1 MSETNQSKKT
11 LLILDGFAIIFRVF
25 YSRQPMVSSTGVT
38 TTVVQGFLSILFKLI
53 KETKPSHIILA
64 LDSKGPTFRHE
75 QYPEYKAGRE
85 PAPPELTEQIPT
97 LEKVIEAFNI
107 PIHNIEKYEADDIIG
122 TIALDAYS
130 EGFNTVVVSGDKD
143 LFQLINDKTSIWYS
157 SPNRFSSDRLV
168 DENSYVDEKGF
179 EGVKPQNVPDLKGLA
194 GDSSDNIKGIPGIG
208 QKAALA
214 LLNKY
219 ENLENIYENIGEIPE
234 LDVRGAARVQR
245 LLEEHK
251 NNAFLSRE
259 LATIRKDAP
268 LNLDFDQS
276 EFWNFENNQVLEVLK
291 DLELM
296 SLVNRIPPKNDSKIN
311 DRIPPK
317 NDSKINDNSI
327 PLMPRIKGEY
337 RCANSESMIN
347 LMIQL
352 IKKEGAF
359 SFDTETS
366 SLSPFESELV
376 GISICTQ
383 PGTGWYIPIAHE
395 EGENI
400 SEGGLQFV
408 KDIFKDPLI
417 EKIAHNANFDISV
430 LVNNNFEINNL
441 NFDTM
446 IAANLLSKR
455 STGLK
460 KLCLDIIQEEMTPIE
475 DLIGKG
481 KDQISFKNVSI
492 EKAVDYSCAD
502 ADVTLRLKNIFE
514 KDLDESGLMKVM
526 NEIEIPLTAVL
537 VDMQKNG
544 VFVNKEP
551 LQNFSKELNEK
562 IKYLE
567 KKAKE
572 IIGTDEINLGSTQQ
586 LAEVLTKEMKVPEK
600 GWLRK
605 TKKTNKHSTDE
616 SNLREI
622 LTKLKEPENKD
633 LVHPGTEDLVKL
645 ILELRE
651 QSKLK
656 NTYTDPIPNLV
667 NNNTG
672 RLHTKFNQAGTATG
686 RLSSSEPNLQN
697 IPVKT
702 ENRNQIRKAFEAQEG
717 YVLMSADYSQIEL
730 RILAHISEEPSLL
743 KAFRNNEDIHD
754 ATAKTIYQTENVSK
768 EQRRIAK
775 ILNFGVIYGLSP
787 DGVSR
792 QTDLTRIQGKKF
804 IDLYFS
810 KYPEIKRYIYEVIQS
825 AKKNKF
831 VETLT
836 TRRRLIPEINSGDGR
851 ERASAERMAI
861 NMPIQGSAADVIK
874 IAMINISKII
884 KEKNIA
890 SKMIIQVHDELI
902 FEVPQKEI
910 LIMEN
915 LLNEIM
921 PQALYLKVP
930 LSIDISYGKTWGD
943 LK

>member
-107 PIHNIEKYEADDIIG
+107 PMHNVEKYEADDIIG

-208 QKAALA
+208 QKVALA

-219 ENLENIYENIGEIPE
+219 KNLENIYKNIEDIPD
-234 LDVRGAARVQR
+234 LNIRGAVRVQR
-245 LLEEHK
+245 LLEENK

-259 LATIRKDAP
+259 LATIKKDAP

-276 EFWNFENNQVLEVLK
+276 EFWNFENNQVIEVLK

-296 SLVNRIPPKNDSKIN
+296 SLVNRIPPKYDSEIN
-311 DRIPPK
+311 SSVI
-317 NDSKINDNSI
+317 
-327 PLMPRIKGEY
+327 PRIKGEY

-376 GISICTQ
+376 GISISTQ

-400 SEGGLQFV
+400 SESALQFV
-408 KDIFKDPLI
+408 KDIFKDPFI

-526 NEIEIPLTAVL
+526 NEIEIPLTTVL

-551 LQNFSKELNEK
+551 LHNFSRELNEE
-562 IKYLE
+562 IKDLE

-605 TKKTNKHSTDE
+605 TKKTGKHSTDE

-633 LVHPGTEDLVKL
+633 LVHPGTEDLVNI
-645 ILELRE
+645 ILKLRE

-656 NTYTDPIPNLV
+656 NTYTDPIPNMV

-672 RLHTKFNQAGTATG
+672 RLHAYFNQAGTATG

-743 KAFRNNEDIHD
+743 KAFINNEDIHD

-768 EQRRIAK
+768 EQRRVAK

-792 QTDLTRIQGKKF
+792 QTDLTRIQGKEF

-810 KYPEIKRYIYEVIQS
+810 KYPEIKRYIDEVIQS

-836 TRRRLIPEINSGDGR
+836 RRRRLIPEINSNNWRD
-851 ERASAERMAI
+851 RASAERMAI

-902 FEVPQKEI
+902 FEVPQEEI

>member
-208 QKAALA
+208 QKVALA
-214 LLNKY
+214 LLNEYK
-219 ENLENIYENIGEIPE
+219 NLENIYKNIEDIPD
-234 LDVRGAARVQR
+234 LNIRGAVRVQR
-245 LLEEHK
+245 LLEENK

-259 LATIRKDAP
+259 LATIKKDAP

-276 EFWNFENNQVLEVLK
+276 EFWNFENNQVIEVLK

-296 SLVNRIPPKNDSKIN
+296 SLVNRIPPKYDSEIN
-311 DRIPPK
+311 SSVI
-317 NDSKINDNSI
+317 
-327 PLMPRIKGEY
+327 PRIKGEY

-376 GISICTQ
+376 GISISTQ
-383 PGTGWYIPIAHE
+383 PGTGWYIPISHE

-400 SEGGLQFV
+400 SESALQFV
-408 KDIFKDPLI
+408 KDIFKDPFI

-514 KDLDESGLMKVM
+514 KDLDKSGLMKVM
-526 NEIEIPLTAVL
+526 NEIEIPLTTVL

-551 LQNFSKELNEK
+551 LHNFSKELNEE
-562 IKYLE
+562 IKDLE

-605 TKKTNKHSTDE
+605 TKKTGKHSTDE

-633 LVHPGTEDLVKL
+633 LVHPGTEDLVNI
-645 ILELRE
+645 ILKLRE

-656 NTYTDPIPNLV
+656 NTYTDPIPNMV

-672 RLHTKFNQAGTATG
+672 RLHAYFNQAGTATG

-743 KAFRNNEDIHD
+743 KAFINNEDIHD

-768 EQRRIAK
+768 EQRRVAK

-792 QTDLTRIQGKKF
+792 QTDLTRIQGKEF

-810 KYPEIKRYIYEVIQS
+810 KYPEIKRYIDEVIQS

-836 TRRRLIPEINSGDGR
+836 TRRRLIPEINSNNWRD
-851 ERASAERMAI
+851 RASAERMAI

-902 FEVPQKEI
+902 FEVPQEEI

>member
-11 LLILDGFAIIFRVF
+11 LLILDGFAMIFRVF

-107 PIHNIEKYEADDIIG
+107 PMHNVEKYEADDIIG

-208 QKAALA
+208 QKVALA

-219 ENLENIYENIGEIPE
+219 KNLENIYKNIEDIPD
-234 LDVRGAARVQR
+234 LNIRGAVRVQR
-245 LLEEHK
+245 LLVENK

-259 LATIRKDAP
+259 LATIKKDAP

-276 EFWNFENNQVLEVLK
+276 EFWNFENNQVIEVLK

-296 SLVNRIPPKNDSKIN
+296 SLVNRIPPKYDSEIN
-311 DRIPPK
+311 SSVI
-317 NDSKINDNSI
+317 
-327 PLMPRIKGEY
+327 PRIKGEY

-376 GISICTQ
+376 GISISTQ

-400 SEGGLQFV
+400 SESALQFV
-408 KDIFKDPLI
+408 KDIFKDPFI

-526 NEIEIPLTAVL
+526 NEIEIPLATVL

-551 LQNFSKELNEK
+551 LHNFSKELNEE
-562 IKYLE
+562 IKDLE

-605 TKKTNKHSTDE
+605 TKKTGKHSTDE

-633 LVHPGTEDLVKL
+633 LVHPGTEDLVNI
-645 ILELRE
+645 ILKLRE

-656 NTYTDPIPNLV
+656 NTYTDPIPNMV

-672 RLHTKFNQAGTATG
+672 RLHAYFNQAGTATG

-743 KAFRNNEDIHD
+743 KAFINNEDIHD

-768 EQRRIAK
+768 EQRRVAK

-792 QTDLTRIQGKKF
+792 QTDLTRIQGKEF

-810 KYPEIKRYIYEVIQS
+810 KYPEIKRYIDEVIQS

-836 TRRRLIPEINSGDGR
+836 RRRRLIPEINSNNWRD
-851 ERASAERMAI
+851 RASAERMAI

-890 SKMIIQVHDELI
+890 SNMIIQVHDELI
-902 FEVPQKEI
+902 FEVPQEEI

-915 LLNEIM
+915 LLSEIM
-921 PQALYLKVP
+921 PQALHLKVP

>member
-11 LLILDGFAIIFRVF
+11 LLVLDGFAMIFRVF
-25 YSRQPMVSSTGVT
+25 YSRQPMVSSTGIT

-53 KETKPSHIILA
+53 KEVNPSHIILA

-75 QYPEYKAGRE
+75 EYPEYKAGRE

-107 PIHNIEKYEADDIIG
+107 PIHNVEKYEADDIIG
-122 TIALDAYS
+122 TISLNAHS

-168 DENSYVDEKGF
+168 DQNSYINEKGF
-179 EGVKPQNVPDLKGLA
+179 EGVKPKNVPDLKGLA

-208 QKAALA
+208 QKVALA

-268 LNLDFDQS
+268 IDLDFNQS
-276 EFWNFENNQVLEVLK
+276 EFWNFDNNQVMKILK

-296 SLVNRIPPKNDSKIN
+296 SLINRIPPKDDSEIN
-311 DRIPPK
+311 SNVI
-317 NDSKINDNSI
+317 
-327 PLMPRIKGEY
+327 PRIKGEY

-352 IKKEGAF
+352 IKKEGVF

-366 SLSPFESELV
+366 SLNPFESELV

-383 PGTGWYIPIAHE
+383 PETGWYIPVAHE
-395 EGENI
+395 EGNNI
-400 SEGGLQFV
+400 SESGLQFV

-455 STGLK
+455 SLGLK

-492 EKAVDYSCAD
+492 EKAIDYSCAD

-514 KDLDESGLMKVM
+514 KDLDKSGLMKVM
-526 NEIEIPLTAVL
+526 NEIEIPLTTVL

-551 LQNFSKELNEK
+551 LHNFSKELSEE
-562 IKYLE
+562 IKNLE

-586 LAEVLTKEMKVPEK
+586 LAVALTEEMKVPEK

-605 TKKTNKHSTDE
+605 TKKTGKYSTDE

-633 LVHPGTEDLVKL
+633 LVHPGTEDLVNI
-645 ILELRE
+645 ILKLRE

-672 RLHTKFNQAGTATG
+672 RLHTNFNQAGTSTG

-702 ENRNQIRKAFEAQEG
+702 ENRNQIRKAFEAREG

-768 EQRRIAK
+768 EQRRVAK

-792 QTDLTRIQGKKF
+792 QTDLTRIQGKEF

-810 KYPEIKRYIYEVIQS
+810 KYPEIKRYIDEVIQS
-825 AKKNKF
+825 TRKNKF

-836 TRRRLIPEINSGDGR
+836 TRRRLIPEINSNVWRD
-851 ERASAERMAI
+851 RASAERMAI

-874 IAMINISKII
+874 IAMINISKKI
-884 KEKNIA
+884 KEKNIT

-902 FEVPQKEI
+902 FEVPEEEI

-921 PQALYLKVP
+921 PQALDLKVP
-930 LSIDISYGKTWGD
+930 LSIAISYGKTWGD

>member
-11 LLILDGFAIIFRVF
+11 LLILDGFAMIFRVF

-107 PIHNIEKYEADDIIG
+107 PIHNVEKYEADDIIG

-168 DENSYVDEKGF
+168 DENSYADEKGF

-208 QKAALA
+208 QKVALA

-219 ENLENIYENIGEIPE
+219 KNLENIYKNIEDIPD
-234 LDVRGAARVQR
+234 LNVRGAARVQR

-259 LATIRKDAP
+259 LATIKKDAP
-268 LNLDFDQS
+268 LNLDFGQS
-276 EFWNFENNQVLEVLK
+276 EFWNFENDQVIEVLK

-296 SLVNRIPPKNDSKIN
+296 SLVNRIPPKYDSEIN
-311 DRIPPK
+311 VNVI
-317 NDSKINDNSI
+317 
-327 PLMPRIKGEY
+327 PRIKGEY

-383 PGTGWYIPIAHE
+383 PETGWYIPIAHE

-400 SEGGLQFV
+400 SESALQSV
-408 KDIFKDPLI
+408 KDIFKDPFI

-514 KDLDESGLMKVM
+514 KDLDKSGLMKVM
-526 NEIEIPLTAVL
+526 NEIEIPLTTVL

-551 LQNFSKELNEK
+551 LHNFSKELNEE
-562 IKYLE
+562 IKDLE

-605 TKKTNKHSTDE
+605 TKKTGKHSTDE

-633 LVHPGTEDLVKL
+633 LVHPGTEDLVNI
-645 ILELRE
+645 ILKLRE

-656 NTYTDPIPNLV
+656 NTYTDPIPNMV

-672 RLHTKFNQAGTATG
+672 RLHAYFNQAGTATG

-743 KAFRNNEDIHD
+743 KAFINNEDIHD

-768 EQRRIAK
+768 EQRRVAK

-792 QTDLTRIQGKKF
+792 QTDLTRIQGKEF

-810 KYPEIKRYIYEVIQS
+810 KYPEIKRYIDEVIQS

-836 TRRRLIPEINSGDGR
+836 RRRRLIPEINSNNWRD
-851 ERASAERMAI
+851 RASAERMAI

-902 FEVPQKEI
+902 FEVPQEEI

>member
-11 LLILDGFAIIFRVF
+11 LLILDGFAMIFRVF

-107 PIHNIEKYEADDIIG
+107 PIHNVEKYEADDIIG

-208 QKAALA
+208 QKVALA

-219 ENLENIYENIGEIPE
+219 KNLENIYKNIEDIPD
-234 LDVRGAARVQR
+234 LNIRGAARVQR

-259 LATIRKDAP
+259 LATIKKDAP

-276 EFWNFENNQVLEVLK
+276 EFWNFENDQVIEVLK

-296 SLVNRIPPKNDSKIN
+296 SLVNRIPAKYDSEIN
-311 DRIPPK
+311 VNVI
-317 NDSKINDNSI
+317 
-327 PLMPRIKGEY
+327 PRIKGEY

-376 GISICTQ
+376 GISISTQ

-400 SEGGLQFV
+400 SESALQFV
-408 KDIFKDPLI
+408 KDIFKDPFI

-481 KDQISFKNVSI
+481 KDQISFKSVSI

-526 NEIEIPLTAVL
+526 NEIEIPLTTVL

-551 LQNFSKELNEK
+551 LHNFSKELNEE
-562 IKYLE
+562 IKDLE

-605 TKKTNKHSTDE
+605 TKKTGKHSTDE

-633 LVHPGTEDLVKL
+633 LVHPGTEDLVNI
-645 ILELRE
+645 ILKLRE

-656 NTYTDPIPNLV
+656 NTYTDPIPNMV

-672 RLHTKFNQAGTATG
+672 RLHAYFNQAGTATG

-743 KAFRNNEDIHD
+743 KAFINNEDIHD

-768 EQRRIAK
+768 EQRRVAK

-792 QTDLTRIQGKKF
+792 QTDLTRIQGKEF

-810 KYPEIKRYIYEVIQS
+810 KYPEIKRYIDEVIQS

-836 TRRRLIPEINSGDGR
+836 RRRRLIPEINSNNWRD
-851 ERASAERMAI
+851 RASAERMAI

-890 SKMIIQVHDELI
+890 SNMIIQVHDELI
-902 FEVPQKEI
+902 FEVPQEEI

-915 LLNEIM
+915 LLSEIM
-921 PQALYLKVP
+921 PQALHLKVP

>member
-11 LLILDGFAIIFRVF
+11 LLILDGFAMIFRVF

-53 KETKPSHIILA
+53 NETKPSHIILA

-107 PIHNIEKYEADDIIG
+107 PIHNVEKYEADDIIG

-168 DENSYVDEKGF
+168 DENSYADEKGF

-208 QKAALA
+208 QKVALA

-219 ENLENIYENIGEIPE
+219 KNLENIYKNIEDIPD
-234 LDVRGAARVQR
+234 LNIRGAARVQR

-259 LATIRKDAP
+259 LATIKKDAP
-268 LNLDFDQS
+268 LNLDFGQS
-276 EFWNFENNQVLEVLK
+276 EFWNFENDQVIEVLK

-296 SLVNRIPPKNDSKIN
+296 SLVNRIPPKYDSEIN
-311 DRIPPK
+311 VNVI
-317 NDSKINDNSI
+317 
-327 PLMPRIKGEY
+327 PRIKGEY

-383 PGTGWYIPIAHE
+383 PETGWYIPIAHE

-400 SEGGLQFV
+400 SESALQSV
-408 KDIFKDPLI
+408 KDIFKDPFI

-514 KDLDESGLMKVM
+514 KDLDKSGLMKVM
-526 NEIEIPLTAVL
+526 NEIEIPLATVL

-551 LQNFSKELNEK
+551 LHNFSKELNEE
-562 IKYLE
+562 IKDLE

-605 TKKTNKHSTDE
+605 TKKTGKHSTDE

-633 LVHPGTEDLVKL
+633 LVHPGTEDLVNI
-645 ILELRE
+645 ILKLRE

-656 NTYTDPIPNLV
+656 NTYTDPIPNMV

-672 RLHTKFNQAGTATG
+672 RLHAYFNQAGTATG

-743 KAFRNNEDIHD
+743 KAFINNEDIHD

-768 EQRRIAK
+768 EQRRVAK

-792 QTDLTRIQGKKF
+792 QTDLTRIQGKEF

-810 KYPEIKRYIYEVIQS
+810 KYPEIKRYIDEVIQS

-836 TRRRLIPEINSGDGR
+836 RRRRLIPEINSNNWRD
-851 ERASAERMAI
+851 RASAERMAI

-902 FEVPQKEI
+902 FEVPQEEI

>member
-107 PIHNIEKYEADDIIG
+107 PMHNVEKYEADDIIG

-208 QKAALA
+208 QKVALA

-219 ENLENIYENIGEIPE
+219 KNLENIYKNIEDIPD
-234 LDVRGAARVQR
+234 LNIRGAVRVQR
-245 LLEEHK
+245 LLEENK

-259 LATIRKDAP
+259 LATIKKDAP

-276 EFWNFENNQVLEVLK
+276 EFWNFENNQVIEVLK

-296 SLVNRIPPKNDSKIN
+296 SLVNRIPPKYDSEIN
-311 DRIPPK
+311 VNVI
-317 NDSKINDNSI
+317 
-327 PLMPRIKGEY
+327 PRIKGEY

-376 GISICTQ
+376 GISISTQ

-400 SEGGLQFV
+400 SESALQSV
-408 KDIFKDPLI
+408 KDIFKDPFI

-514 KDLDESGLMKVM
+514 KDLDKSGLMKVM
-526 NEIEIPLTAVL
+526 NEIEIPLATVL

-551 LQNFSKELNEK
+551 LHNFSKELNEE
-562 IKYLE
+562 IKDLE

-605 TKKTNKHSTDE
+605 TKKTGKHSTDE

-633 LVHPGTEDLVKL
+633 LVHPGTEDLVNI
-645 ILELRE
+645 ILKLRE

-656 NTYTDPIPNLV
+656 NTYTDPIPNMV

-672 RLHTKFNQAGTATG
+672 KLHAYFNQAGTATG

-743 KAFRNNEDIHD
+743 KAFINNEDIHD

-768 EQRRIAK
+768 EQRRVAK

-792 QTDLTRIQGKKF
+792 QTDLTRIQGKEF

-810 KYPEIKRYIYEVIQS
+810 KYPEIKRYIDEVIQS

-836 TRRRLIPEINSGDGR
+836 RRRRLIPEINSNNWRD
-851 ERASAERMAI
+851 RASAERMAI

-902 FEVPQKEI
+902 FEVPQEEI

>member
-107 PIHNIEKYEADDIIG
+107 PIHNVEKYEADDIIG

-208 QKAALA
+208 QKVALA

-219 ENLENIYENIGEIPE
+219 KNLENIYKNIEDIPD
-234 LDVRGAARVQR
+234 LNIRGAVRVQR
-245 LLEEHK
+245 LLEENK

-259 LATIRKDAP
+259 LATIKKDAP

-276 EFWNFENNQVLEVLK
+276 EFWNFENNQVIEVLK

-296 SLVNRIPPKNDSKIN
+296 SLVNRIPPKYDSEIN
-311 DRIPPK
+311 SSVI
-317 NDSKINDNSI
+317 
-327 PLMPRIKGEY
+327 PRIKGEY

-376 GISICTQ
+376 GISISTQ
-383 PGTGWYIPIAHE
+383 PGTGWYIPISHQ

-400 SEGGLQFV
+400 SESALQFV
-408 KDIFKDPLI
+408 KDIFKDPFI

-514 KDLDESGLMKVM
+514 KDLDKSGLMKVM
-526 NEIEIPLTAVL
+526 NEIEIPLTTVL

-551 LQNFSKELNEK
+551 LHNFSRELNEE
-562 IKYLE
+562 IKDLE

-605 TKKTNKHSTDE
+605 TKKTGKHSTDE

-633 LVHPGTEDLVKL
+633 LVHPGTEDLVNI
-645 ILELRE
+645 ILKLRE

-656 NTYTDPIPNLV
+656 NTYTDPIPNMV

-672 RLHTKFNQAGTATG
+672 RLHAYFNQAGTATG

-743 KAFRNNEDIHD
+743 KAFINNEDIHD

-768 EQRRIAK
+768 EQRRVAK

-792 QTDLTRIQGKKF
+792 QTDLTRIQGKEF

-810 KYPEIKRYIYEVIQS
+810 KYPEIKRYIDEVIQS

-836 TRRRLIPEINSGDGR
+836 RRRRLIPEINSNNWRD
-851 ERASAERMAI
+851 RASAERMAI

-902 FEVPQKEI
+902 FEVPQEEI

-915 LLNEIM
+915 LLSEIM
-921 PQALYLKVP
+921 PQALHLKVP

>member
-11 LLILDGFAIIFRVF
+11 LLILDGFAMIFRVF

-107 PIHNIEKYEADDIIG
+107 PIHNVEKYEADDIIG

-208 QKAALA
+208 QKVALA
-214 LLNKY
+214 LLNEYK
-219 ENLENIYENIGEIPE
+219 NLENIYKNIEDIPD
-234 LDVRGAARVQR
+234 LNIRGAVRVQR
-245 LLEEHK
+245 LLEENK

-259 LATIRKDAP
+259 LATIKKDAP

-276 EFWNFENNQVLEVLK
+276 EFWNFENNQVIEVLK

-296 SLVNRIPPKNDSKIN
+296 SLVNRIPPKYDSEIN
-311 DRIPPK
+311 SSVI
-317 NDSKINDNSI
+317 
-327 PLMPRIKGEY
+327 PRIKGEY

-376 GISICTQ
+376 GISISTQ
-383 PGTGWYIPIAHE
+383 PGTGWYIPISHE

-400 SEGGLQFV
+400 SESALQFV
-408 KDIFKDPLI
+408 KDIFKDPFI

-514 KDLDESGLMKVM
+514 KDLDKSGLMKVM
-526 NEIEIPLTAVL
+526 NEIEIPLTTVL

-551 LQNFSKELNEK
+551 LHNFSKELNEE
-562 IKYLE
+562 IKDLE

-572 IIGTDEINLGSTQQ
+572 IIGIDEINLGSTQQ

-605 TKKTNKHSTDE
+605 TKKTGKHSTDE

-633 LVHPGTEDLVKL
+633 LVHPGTEDLVNI
-645 ILELRE
+645 ILKLRE

-656 NTYTDPIPNLV
+656 NTYTDPIPNMV

-672 RLHTKFNQAGTATG
+672 RLHAYFNQAGTATG

-743 KAFRNNEDIHD
+743 KAFINNEDIHD

-768 EQRRIAK
+768 EQRRVAK

-792 QTDLTRIQGKKF
+792 QTDLTRIQGKEF

-810 KYPEIKRYIYEVIQS
+810 KYPEIKRYIDEVIQS

-836 TRRRLIPEINSGDGR
+836 RRRRLIPEINSNNWRD
-851 ERASAERMAI
+851 RASAERMAI

-902 FEVPQKEI
+902 FEVPQEEI

>member
-107 PIHNIEKYEADDIIG
+107 PIHNVEKYEADDIIG

-208 QKAALA
+208 QKVALA
-214 LLNKY
+214 LLNEYK
-219 ENLENIYENIGEIPE
+219 NLENIYKNIEDIPD
-234 LDVRGAARVQR
+234 LNIRGAVRVQR
-245 LLEEHK
+245 LLEENK
-251 NNAFLSRE
+251 NNAFMSRE
-259 LATIRKDAP
+259 LATIKKDAP

-276 EFWNFENNQVLEVLK
+276 EFWNFENNQVIEVLK

-296 SLVNRIPPKNDSKIN
+296 SLVNRIPPKYDSEIN
-311 DRIPPK
+311 SSVI
-317 NDSKINDNSI
+317 
-327 PLMPRIKGEY
+327 PRIKGEY

-376 GISICTQ
+376 GISISTQ
-383 PGTGWYIPIAHE
+383 PGTGWYIPISHE

-400 SEGGLQFV
+400 SKSALQFV
-408 KDIFKDPLI
+408 KDIFKDPFI

-492 EKAVDYSCAD
+492 EKAVYYSCAD

-514 KDLDESGLMKVM
+514 KDLDKSGLMKVM
-526 NEIEIPLTAVL
+526 NEIEIPLTTVL

-551 LQNFSKELNEK
+551 LHNFSKELNEE
-562 IKYLE
+562 IKDLE

-572 IIGTDEINLGSTQQ
+572 IIGIDEINLGSTQQ

-605 TKKTNKHSTDE
+605 TKKTGKHSTDE

-633 LVHPGTEDLVKL
+633 LVHPGTEDLVNI
-645 ILELRE
+645 ILKLRE

-656 NTYTDPIPNLV
+656 NTYTDPIPNMV

-672 RLHTKFNQAGTATG
+672 RLHAYFNQAGTATG

-743 KAFRNNEDIHD
+743 KAFINNEDIHD

-768 EQRRIAK
+768 EQRRVAK

-792 QTDLTRIQGKKF
+792 QTDLTRIQGKEF

-810 KYPEIKRYIYEVIQS
+810 KYPEIKRYIDEVIQS

-836 TRRRLIPEINSGDGR
+836 TRRRLIPEINSNNWRD
-851 ERASAERMAI
+851 RASAERMAI

-902 FEVPQKEI
+902 FEVPQEEI

>member
-11 LLILDGFAIIFRVF
+11 LLVLDGFAMIFRVF
-25 YSRQPMVSSTGVT
+25 YSRQPMVSSTGIT

-53 KETKPSHIILA
+53 KEVSPTHIILA

-107 PIHNIEKYEADDIIG
+107 PVHNVERYEADDIIG
-122 TIALDAYS
+122 TISLNAYS
-130 EGFNTVVVSGDKD
+130 EGFDTVVVSGDKD

-168 DENSYVDEKGF
+168 SQDSYIDEKGF

-208 QKAALA
+208 QKVALA

-219 ENLENIYENIGEIPE
+219 KNLENIYKNIGEIPE
-234 LDVRGAARVQR
+234 LDIRGSARVQR

-259 LATIRKDAP
+259 LATIKKDAP
-268 LNLDFDQS
+268 IDLDFKRS
-276 EFWNFENNQVLEVLK
+276 EFWNFDNNQVIEVLK

-296 SLVNRIPPKNDSKIN
+296 SLINRIPPKDDSEA
-311 DRIPPK
+311 
-317 NDSKINDNSI
+317 NSNVI
-327 PLMPRIKGEY
+327 PRIKGEY

-383 PGTGWYIPIAHE
+383 PETGWYIPVAHE

-400 SEGGLQFV
+400 SESGLQFV

-441 NFDTM
+441 SFDTM
-446 IAANLLSKR
+446 VAANLLSKR
-455 STGLK
+455 SLGLK

-514 KDLDESGLMKVM
+514 KDLGASGLMKVM
-526 NEIEIPLTAVL
+526 NEIEIPLTTVL
-537 VDMQKNG
+537 VDMQKTG

-551 LQNFSKELNEK
+551 LHNFSKELNEE
-562 IKYLE
+562 IKNLE

-586 LAEVLTKEMKVPEK
+586 LAEALTKEMKVPEK

-605 TKKTNKHSTDE
+605 TKKTGKHSTDE

-633 LVHPGTEDLVKL
+633 LVHPGTEDLVNI
-645 ILELRE
+645 ILKLRE

-672 RLHTKFNQAGTATG
+672 RLHANFNQAGTSTG

-702 ENRNQIRKAFEAQEG
+702 ENRNQIRKAFEAREG

-743 KAFRNNEDIHD
+743 RAFRNNEDIHD
-754 ATAKTIYQTENVSK
+754 ATAKTIYQTENITK
-768 EQRRIAK
+768 EQRRVAK

-792 QTDLTRIQGKKF
+792 QTDLTRIQGKEF

-810 KYPEIKRYIYEVIQS
+810 KYPEIKRYIDEVIQS
-825 AKKNKF
+825 TKKNKF

-836 TRRRLIPEINSGDGR
+836 TRRRLIPEINSNNWRD
-851 ERASAERMAI
+851 RASAERMAI

-874 IAMINISKII
+874 IAMINISKKM

-902 FEVPQKEI
+902 FEVPEEEI

-921 PQALYLKVP
+921 PRALDLKAP
-930 LSIDISYGKTWGD
+930 LSIAISYGKTWGD

>member
-11 LLILDGFAIIFRVF
+11 LLVLDGFAMIFRVF
-25 YSRQPMVSSTGVT
+25 YSRQPMVSSTGIT

-53 KETKPSHIILA
+53 KEVNPSHIILA

-85 PAPPELTEQIPT
+85 PAPPELIEQIPT
-97 LEKVIEAFNI
+97 LEKVINAFNI
-107 PIHNIEKYEADDIIG
+107 PIHNVEKYEADDIIG
-122 TIALDAYS
+122 TISLNAYS

-168 DENSYVDEKGF
+168 SQNSYIDEKGF

-219 ENLENIYENIGEIPE
+219 ENLENIYENIEEILE
-234 LDVRGAARVQR
+234 LDIRGAARVQR

-259 LATIRKDAP
+259 LATIKKDAP
-268 LNLDFDQS
+268 IDLDFHKS
-276 EFWNFENNQVLEVLK
+276 EFWNFDNKQVIEALK
-291 DLELM
+291 NLELM
-296 SLVNRIPPKNDSKIN
+296 SLINRIPPKDDSEIN
-311 DRIPPK
+311 SNVI
-317 NDSKINDNSI
+317 
-327 PLMPRIKGEY
+327 PRIKGEY

-352 IKKEGAF
+352 IKKEGVF

-383 PGTGWYIPIAHE
+383 PETGWYIPVAHE

-400 SEGGLQFV
+400 SESGLQFV

-455 STGLK
+455 SLGLK

-514 KDLDESGLMKVM
+514 KDLDKSGLMKVM
-526 NEIEIPLTAVL
+526 NEIEIPLTTVL
-537 VDMQKNG
+537 VDMQKTG

-551 LQNFSKELNEK
+551 LHNFSKELSEE
-562 IKYLE
+562 IKDLE

-586 LAEVLTKEMKVPEK
+586 LAVALTEEMKVPEK

-605 TKKTNKHSTDE
+605 TKKTGKYSTDE

-622 LTKLKEPENKD
+622 LTKLKEPENKN
-633 LVHPGTEDLVKL
+633 LVHPGTEDLVNI
-645 ILELRE
+645 ILKLRE

-672 RLHTKFNQAGTATG
+672 RLHTNFNQAGTSTG

-702 ENRNQIRKAFEAQEG
+702 ENRNQIRKAFEAREG

-768 EQRRIAK
+768 EQRRVAK
-775 ILNFGVIYGLSP
+775 ILNFGIIYGLSP

-792 QTDLTRIQGKKF
+792 QTDLTRIQGKEF

-810 KYPEIKRYIYEVIQS
+810 KYPEIKRYIDEVIQS
-825 AKKNKF
+825 TRKNKF

-836 TRRRLIPEINSGDGR
+836 TRRRLIPEINSSVWRD
-851 ERASAERMAI
+851 RASAERMAI

-874 IAMINISKII
+874 IAMINISK
-884 KEKNIA
+884 KMEEKNMT

-902 FEVPQKEI
+902 FEVPEEEI

-921 PQALYLKVP
+921 PQALDLKVP
-930 LSIDISYGKTWGD
+930 LSIAISYGKTWGD

>member
-107 PIHNIEKYEADDIIG
+107 PIHNVEKYEADDIIG

-208 QKAALA
+208 QKVALA

-219 ENLENIYENIGEIPE
+219 KNLENIYKNIEDIPD
-234 LDVRGAARVQR
+234 LNIRGSVRVQR
-245 LLEEHK
+245 LLEENK

-259 LATIRKDAP
+259 LATIKKDAP

-276 EFWNFENNQVLEVLK
+276 EFWNFENNQVIEVLK

-296 SLVNRIPPKNDSKIN
+296 SLVNRIPPKYDSEIN
-311 DRIPPK
+311 SSVI
-317 NDSKINDNSI
+317 
-327 PLMPRIKGEY
+327 PRIKGEY

-376 GISICTQ
+376 GISISTQ
-383 PGTGWYIPIAHE
+383 PGTGWYIPISHK

-400 SEGGLQFV
+400 SESALQFV
-408 KDIFKDPLI
+408 KDIFKDPFI

-514 KDLDESGLMKVM
+514 KDLDKSGLMKVM
-526 NEIEIPLTAVL
+526 NEIEIPLTTVL

-551 LQNFSKELNEK
+551 LHNFSKELNEE
-562 IKYLE
+562 IKDLE

-605 TKKTNKHSTDE
+605 TKKTGKHSTDE

-633 LVHPGTEDLVKL
+633 LVHPGTKDLVNI
-645 ILELRE
+645 ILKLRE

-656 NTYTDPIPNLV
+656 NTYTDPIPNMV

-672 RLHTKFNQAGTATG
+672 RLHAYFNQAGTATG

-768 EQRRIAK
+768 EQRRVAK

-792 QTDLTRIQGKKF
+792 QTDLTRIQGKEF

-810 KYPEIKRYIYEVIQS
+810 KYPEIKRYIDEVIQS

-836 TRRRLIPEINSGDGR
+836 RRRRLIPEINSNNWRD
-851 ERASAERMAI
+851 RASAERMAI

-902 FEVPQKEI
+902 FEVPQEEI

>member
-11 LLILDGFAIIFRVF
+11 LLILDGFAMIFRVF

-107 PIHNIEKYEADDIIG
+107 PIHNVEKYEADDIIG

-208 QKAALA
+208 QKVALA

-219 ENLENIYENIGEIPE
+219 KNLENIYKNIKDIPD
-234 LDVRGAARVQR
+234 LNIRGAVRVQR
-245 LLEEHK
+245 LLEENK

-259 LATIRKDAP
+259 LATIKKDAP

-276 EFWNFENNQVLEVLK
+276 EFWNFENDQVIEVLK

-296 SLVNRIPPKNDSKIN
+296 SLVNRIPAKYDSEIN
-311 DRIPPK
+311 VNVI
-317 NDSKINDNSI
+317 
-327 PLMPRIKGEY
+327 PRIKGEY

-376 GISICTQ
+376 GISISTQ

-400 SEGGLQFV
+400 SESALQFV
-408 KDIFKDPLI
+408 KDIFKDPFI

-526 NEIEIPLTAVL
+526 NEIEIPLTTVL

-551 LQNFSKELNEK
+551 LHNFSKELNEE
-562 IKYLE
+562 IKDLE

-586 LAEVLTKEMKVPEK
+586 LAEVLTKKMKVPEK

-605 TKKTNKHSTDE
+605 TKKTGKHSTDE

-633 LVHPGTEDLVKL
+633 LVHPGTEDLVNI
-645 ILELRE
+645 ILKLRE

-656 NTYTDPIPNLV
+656 NTYTDPIPNMV

-672 RLHTKFNQAGTATG
+672 RLHAYFNQAGTATG

-743 KAFRNNEDIHD
+743 KAFINNEDIHD

-768 EQRRIAK
+768 EQRRVAK

-792 QTDLTRIQGKKF
+792 QTDLTRIQGKEF

-810 KYPEIKRYIYEVIQS
+810 KYPEIKRYIDEVIQS

-836 TRRRLIPEINSGDGR
+836 TRRRLIPEINSNNWRD
-851 ERASAERMAI
+851 RASAERMAI

-902 FEVPQKEI
+902 FEVPQEEI

>member
-11 LLILDGFAIIFRVF
+11 LLILDGFAMIFRVF

-107 PIHNIEKYEADDIIG
+107 PIHNVEKYEADDIIG

-208 QKAALA
+208 QKVALA

-219 ENLENIYENIGEIPE
+219 KNLENIYKNIEDIPD
-234 LDVRGAARVQR
+234 LNIRGAVRVQR
-245 LLEEHK
+245 LLEENK

-259 LATIRKDAP
+259 LATIKKDAP

-276 EFWNFENNQVLEVLK
+276 EFWNFENNQVIEVLK

-296 SLVNRIPPKNDSKIN
+296 SLVNRIPPKYDSEIN
-311 DRIPPK
+311 SSVI
-317 NDSKINDNSI
+317 
-327 PLMPRIKGEY
+327 PRIKGEY

-376 GISICTQ
+376 GISISTQ
-383 PGTGWYIPIAHE
+383 PGTGWYIPISHE

-400 SEGGLQFV
+400 SESALQFV
-408 KDIFKDPLI
+408 KDIFKDPFI

-514 KDLDESGLMKVM
+514 KDLDKSGLMKVM
-526 NEIEIPLTAVL
+526 NEIEIPLTTVL

-551 LQNFSKELNEK
+551 LHNFSKELNEE
-562 IKYLE
+562 IKDLE

-572 IIGTDEINLGSTQQ
+572 IIGIDEINLGSTQQ
-586 LAEVLTKEMKVPEK
+586 LAEVLTKEMKIPEK

-605 TKKTNKHSTDE
+605 TKKTGKHSTDE

-633 LVHPGTEDLVKL
+633 LVHPGTEDLVNI
-645 ILELRE
+645 ILKLRE

-656 NTYTDPIPNLV
+656 NTYTDPIPNMV

-672 RLHTKFNQAGTATG
+672 RLHAYFNQAGTATG

-743 KAFRNNEDIHD
+743 KAFINNEDIHD

-768 EQRRIAK
+768 EQRRVAK

-792 QTDLTRIQGKKF
+792 QTDLTRIQGKEF

-810 KYPEIKRYIYEVIQS
+810 KYPEIKRYIDEVIQS

-836 TRRRLIPEINSGDGR
+836 TRRRLIPEINSNNWRD
-851 ERASAERMAI
+851 RASAERMAI

-902 FEVPQKEI
+902 FEVPQEEI

>member
-11 LLILDGFAIIFRVF
+11 LLVLDGFAMIFRVF
-25 YSRQPMVSSTGVT
+25 YSRQPMVSSTGIT

-53 KETKPSHIILA
+53 KEVNPSHIILA

-107 PIHNIEKYEADDIIG
+107 PVHNVERYEADDIIG
-122 TIALDAYS
+122 TISLNAYS
-130 EGFNTVVVSGDKD
+130 EGFNTVIVSGDKD

-208 QKAALA
+208 QKVALA

-219 ENLENIYENIGEIPE
+219 KNIENIYENIGEIPE
-234 LDVRGAARVQR
+234 LDIRGAARVQR
-245 LLEEHK
+245 LLEENK

-259 LATIRKDAP
+259 LATIKKDAP
-268 LNLDFDQS
+268 IDLDFNES
-276 EFWNFENNQVLEVLK
+276 EFWNFDNDQVIEVLK

-296 SLVNRIPPKNDSKIN
+296 SLINRIPPKDDSGIN
-311 DRIPPK
+311 SNVI
-317 NDSKINDNSI
+317 
-327 PLMPRIKGEY
+327 PRIKGEY

-376 GISICTQ
+376 GISISTQ
-383 PGTGWYIPIAHE
+383 PETGWYIPVAHAD
-395 EGENI
+395 GENI
-400 SEGGLQFV
+400 SESGLQFV

-446 IAANLLSKR
+446 IAANLVGKEQRKL
-455 STGLK
+455 GLK
-460 KLCLDIIQEEMTPIE
+460 SLSLEIFNQEMTPIE

-492 EKAVDYSCAD
+492 DKAVDYSCAD
-502 ADVTLRLKNIFE
+502 ADVTLRLKNVFE
-514 KDLDESGLMKVM
+514 KDLDRFQLIKVM
-526 NEIEIPLTAVL
+526 NEIEIPLIPVIVNMEKT
-537 VDMQKNG
+537 G
-544 VFVNKEP
+544 VSVNTEK
-551 LQNFSKELNEK
+551 LDNLSSDLNNK
-562 IKYLE
+562 INKLE
-567 KKAKE
+567 KDARN
-572 IIGTDEINLGSTQQ
+572 ILGQNEINLRSSQQ
-586 LAEVLTKEMKVPEK
+586 LAKVLIDDLGVP
-600 GWLRK
+600 K
-605 TKKTNKHSTDE
+605 TKKTKTGYTMDANT
-616 SNLREI
+616 L
-622 LTKLKEPENKD
+622 
-633 LVHPGTEDLVKL
+633 EDLLGLEDLNQDARNL
-645 ILELRE
+645 IKIVLEHRE
-651 QSKLK
+651 FSKLK
-656 NTYTDPIPNLV
+656 STYSDSIPTLV
-667 NNNTG
+667 NSKTK
-672 RLHTKFNQAGTATG
+672 RLHTYFNQSGTSTG
-686 RLSSSEPNLQN
+686 RLSSSDPNLQN
-697 IPVKT
+697 IPVRT
-702 ENRNQIRKAFEAQEG
+702 EIGNEVRKAFEAKNG
-717 YVLMSADYSQIEL
+717 HVLMSADYSQIEL
-730 RILAHISEEPSLL
+730 KILAHLSEEPGLL

-754 ATAKTIYQTENVSK
+754 ATAKTIYQTESVSK
-768 EQRRIAK
+768 DQRRIAK

-787 DGVSR
+787 HGVSR
-792 QTDLTRIQGKKF
+792 QTDLTRIQGKEF
-804 IDLYFS
+804 IEIYFG
-810 KYPEIKRYIYEVIQS
+810 KYPGIKKYIDDVIDF

-836 TRRRLIPEINSGDGR
+836 KRRRLISEISSPNFQIRS
-851 ERASAERMAI
+851 SSERMAI

-874 IAMINISKII
+874 IAMINISK
-884 KEKNIA
+884 KMEEKNMT

-902 FEVPQKEI
+902 FEVPEEEI
-910 LIMEN
+910 LIMQN

-921 PQALYLKVP
+921 PQALDLKVP
-930 LSIDISYGKTWGD
+930 LSIAISYGKTWGD

>member
-107 PIHNIEKYEADDIIG
+107 PMHNVEKYEADDIIG

-208 QKAALA
+208 QKVALA

-219 ENLENIYENIGEIPE
+219 KNLENIYKNIEDIPD
-234 LDVRGAARVQR
+234 LNIRGAVRVQR
-245 LLEEHK
+245 LLEENK

-259 LATIRKDAP
+259 LATIKKDAP

-276 EFWNFENNQVLEVLK
+276 EFWNFENNQVIEVLK

-296 SLVNRIPPKNDSKIN
+296 SLVNRIPAKYDSEIN
-311 DRIPPK
+311 VNVI
-317 NDSKINDNSI
+317 
-327 PLMPRIKGEY
+327 PRIKGEY

-376 GISICTQ
+376 GISISTQ

-400 SEGGLQFV
+400 SESALQSV
-408 KDIFKDPLI
+408 KDIFKDPFI

-526 NEIEIPLTAVL
+526 NEIEIPLTTVL

-551 LQNFSKELNEK
+551 LHNFSKELNEE
-562 IKYLE
+562 IKDLE

-605 TKKTNKHSTDE
+605 TKKTGKHSTDE

-633 LVHPGTEDLVKL
+633 LVHPGTEDLVNI
-645 ILELRE
+645 ILKLRE

-656 NTYTDPIPNLV
+656 NTYTDPIPNMV

-672 RLHTKFNQAGTATG
+672 KLHAYFNQAGTATG

-743 KAFRNNEDIHD
+743 KAFINNEDIHD

-768 EQRRIAK
+768 EQRRVAK

-792 QTDLTRIQGKKF
+792 QTDLTRIQGKEF

-810 KYPEIKRYIYEVIQS
+810 KYPEIKRYIDEVIQS

-836 TRRRLIPEINSGDGR
+836 TRRRLIPEINSNNWRD
-851 ERASAERMAI
+851 RASAERMAI

-902 FEVPQKEI
+902 FEVPQEEI

>member
-107 PIHNIEKYEADDIIG
+107 PMHNVEKYEADDIIG

-208 QKAALA
+208 QKVALA

-219 ENLENIYENIGEIPE
+219 KNLENIYKNIEDIPD
-234 LDVRGAARVQR
+234 LNIRGAVRVQR
-245 LLEEHK
+245 LLEENK

-259 LATIRKDAP
+259 LATIKKDAP

-276 EFWNFENNQVLEVLK
+276 EFWNFENNQVIEVLK

-296 SLVNRIPPKNDSKIN
+296 SLVNRIPPKYDSEIN
-311 DRIPPK
+311 SSVI
-317 NDSKINDNSI
+317 
-327 PLMPRIKGEY
+327 PRIKGEY

-383 PGTGWYIPIAHE
+383 AGTGWYIPIAHE

-400 SEGGLQFV
+400 SESALQFV
-408 KDIFKDPLI
+408 KDIFKDPFV

-441 NFDTM
+441 NFVTM

-481 KDQISFKNVSI
+481 KDQISFKSVSI

-526 NEIEIPLTAVL
+526 NEIEIPLTTVL

-551 LQNFSKELNEK
+551 LHNFSKELNEE
-562 IKYLE
+562 IKDLE

-605 TKKTNKHSTDE
+605 TKKTGKHSTDE

-633 LVHPGTEDLVKL
+633 LVHPGTEDLVNI
-645 ILELRE
+645 ILKLRE

-656 NTYTDPIPNLV
+656 NTYTDPIPNMV

-672 RLHTKFNQAGTATG
+672 RLHAYFNQAGTATG

-743 KAFRNNEDIHD
+743 KAFINNEDIHD

-768 EQRRIAK
+768 EQRRVAK

-792 QTDLTRIQGKKF
+792 QTDLTRIQGKEF

-810 KYPEIKRYIYEVIQS
+810 KYPEIKRYIDEVIQS

-836 TRRRLIPEINSGDGR
+836 RRRRLIPEINSNNWRD
-851 ERASAERMAI
+851 RASAERMAI

-890 SKMIIQVHDELI
+890 SNMIIQVHDELI
-902 FEVPQKEI
+902 FEVPQEEI

-915 LLNEIM
+915 LLSEIM
-921 PQALYLKVP
+921 PQALHLKVP

>member
-107 PIHNIEKYEADDIIG
+107 PMHNVEKYEADDIIG

-208 QKAALA
+208 QKVALA

-219 ENLENIYENIGEIPE
+219 KNLENIYKNIEDIPD
-234 LDVRGAARVQR
+234 LNIRGAVRVQR
-245 LLEEHK
+245 LLEENK

-259 LATIRKDAP
+259 LATIKKDAP

-276 EFWNFENNQVLEVLK
+276 EFWNFENNQVIEVLK

-296 SLVNRIPPKNDSKIN
+296 SLVNRIPPKYDSEIN
-311 DRIPPK
+311 SSVI
-317 NDSKINDNSI
+317 
-327 PLMPRIKGEY
+327 PRIKGEY

-383 PGTGWYIPIAHE
+383 AGTGWYIPIAHE

-400 SEGGLQFV
+400 SESALQFV
-408 KDIFKDPLI
+408 KDIFKDPFV

-481 KDQISFKNVSI
+481 KDQISFKSVSI

-526 NEIEIPLTAVL
+526 NEIEIPLTTVL

-551 LQNFSKELNEK
+551 LHNFSKELNEE
-562 IKYLE
+562 IKDLE

-605 TKKTNKHSTDE
+605 TKKTGKHSTDE

-633 LVHPGTEDLVKL
+633 LVHPGTEDLVNI
-645 ILELRE
+645 ILKLRE

-656 NTYTDPIPNLV
+656 NTYTDPIPNMV

-672 RLHTKFNQAGTATG
+672 RLHAYFNQAGTATG

-743 KAFRNNEDIHD
+743 KAFINNEDIHD

-768 EQRRIAK
+768 EQRRVAK

-792 QTDLTRIQGKKF
+792 QTDLTRIQGKEF

-810 KYPEIKRYIYEVIQS
+810 KYPEIKRYIDEVIQS

-836 TRRRLIPEINSGDGR
+836 RRRRLIPEINSNNWRD
-851 ERASAERMAI
+851 RASAERMAI

-890 SKMIIQVHDELI
+890 SNMIIQVHDELI
-902 FEVPQKEI
+902 FEVPQEEI

-915 LLNEIM
+915 LLSEIM
-921 PQALYLKVP
+921 PQALHLKVP

>member
-107 PIHNIEKYEADDIIG
+107 PMHNVEKYEADDIIG

-208 QKAALA
+208 QKVALA

-219 ENLENIYENIGEIPE
+219 KNLENIYKNIEDIPD
-234 LDVRGAARVQR
+234 LNIRGAVRVQR
-245 LLEEHK
+245 LLEENK

-259 LATIRKDAP
+259 LATIKKDAP

-276 EFWNFENNQVLEVLK
+276 EFWNFENNQVIEVLK

-296 SLVNRIPPKNDSKIN
+296 SLVNRIPPKYDSEIN
-311 DRIPPK
+311 SSVI
-317 NDSKINDNSI
+317 
-327 PLMPRIKGEY
+327 PRIKGEY

-376 GISICTQ
+376 GISISTQ

-400 SEGGLQFV
+400 SESALQFV
-408 KDIFKDPLI
+408 KDIFKDPFI

-514 KDLDESGLMKVM
+514 KDLDKSGLMKVM
-526 NEIEIPLTAVL
+526 NEIEIPLTTVL

-551 LQNFSKELNEK
+551 LHNFSKELNEE
-562 IKYLE
+562 IKDLE

-605 TKKTNKHSTDE
+605 TKKTGKHSTDE

-633 LVHPGTEDLVKL
+633 LVHPGTEDLVNI
-645 ILELRE
+645 ILKLRE

-656 NTYTDPIPNLV
+656 NTYTDPIPNMV

-672 RLHTKFNQAGTATG
+672 RLHAYFNQAGTATG

-743 KAFRNNEDIHD
+743 KAFINNEDIHD

-768 EQRRIAK
+768 EQRRVAK

-792 QTDLTRIQGKKF
+792 QTDLTRIQGKEF

-810 KYPEIKRYIYEVIQS
+810 KYPEIKRYIDEVIQS

-836 TRRRLIPEINSGDGR
+836 TRRRLIPEINSNNWRD
-851 ERASAERMAI
+851 RASAERMAI

-902 FEVPQKEI
+902 FEVPQEEI

>member
-11 LLILDGFAIIFRVF
+11 LLILDGFAMIFRVF

-107 PIHNIEKYEADDIIG
+107 PIHNVEKYEADDIIG

-208 QKAALA
+208 QKVALA

-219 ENLENIYENIGEIPE
+219 KNLENIYKNIEDIPD
-234 LDVRGAARVQR
+234 LNIRGAVRVQR
-245 LLEEHK
+245 LLVENK

-259 LATIRKDAP
+259 LATIKKDAP

-276 EFWNFENNQVLEVLK
+276 EFWNFENNQVIEVLK

-296 SLVNRIPPKNDSKIN
+296 SLVNRIPPKYDSEIN
-311 DRIPPK
+311 SSVI
-317 NDSKINDNSI
+317 
-327 PLMPRIKGEY
+327 PRIKGEY

-376 GISICTQ
+376 GISISTQ

-400 SEGGLQFV
+400 SESALQFV
-408 KDIFKDPLI
+408 KDIFKDPFI

-481 KDQISFKNVSI
+481 KDQISFKSVSI

-514 KDLDESGLMKVM
+514 KDLDKSGLMKVM
-526 NEIEIPLTAVL
+526 NEIEIPLTTVL

-551 LQNFSKELNEK
+551 LHNFSKELNEE
-562 IKYLE
+562 IKDLE

-572 IIGTDEINLGSTQQ
+572 IIGIDEINLGSTQQ

-605 TKKTNKHSTDE
+605 TKKTGKHSTDE

-633 LVHPGTEDLVKL
+633 LVHPGTEDLVNI
-645 ILELRE
+645 ILKLRE

-656 NTYTDPIPNLV
+656 NTYTDPIPNMV

-672 RLHTKFNQAGTATG
+672 RLHAYFNQAGTATG

-743 KAFRNNEDIHD
+743 KAFINNEDIHD

-768 EQRRIAK
+768 EQRRVAK

-792 QTDLTRIQGKKF
+792 QTDLTRIQGKEF

-810 KYPEIKRYIYEVIQS
+810 KYPEIKRYIDEVIQS

-836 TRRRLIPEINSGDGR
+836 RRRRLIPEINSNNWRD
-851 ERASAERMAI
+851 RASAERMAI

-890 SKMIIQVHDELI
+890 SNMIIQVHDELI
-902 FEVPQKEI
+902 FEVPQEEI

-915 LLNEIM
+915 LLSEIM
-921 PQALYLKVP
+921 PQALHLKVP
-930 LSIDISYGKTWGD
+930 LSIDISYGKNWGD